1 MALDPRN
8 LTQASQEEY
17 CRKRSEKRNFSRND
31 DITELHFGTLEL
43 AL

>member
-8 LTQASQEEY
+8 LTQTSQDEY

-31 DITELHFGTLEL
+31 DIIELNFGTLEL